1 MNVNK
6 KEIIKKHCFTD
17 LVYDRINKKL
27 SLNLTKEE
35 IDKLVLQ
42 VLIDTDIKFFE
53 KNGKNFYVS
62 NHKHN
67 IKLTINSN
75 TFRIITADKIS

>member
-42 VLIDTDIKFFE
+42 VLLETDIKFFE

-62 NHKHN
+62 NHKHH